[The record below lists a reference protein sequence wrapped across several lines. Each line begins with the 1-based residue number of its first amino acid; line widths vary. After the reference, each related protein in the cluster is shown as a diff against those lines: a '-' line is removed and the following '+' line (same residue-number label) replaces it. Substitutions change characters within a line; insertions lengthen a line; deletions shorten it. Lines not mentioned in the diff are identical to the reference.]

1 MDEHEKDAWQVA
13 EHTWRLA
20 SEEVAK
26 LGDRV
31 DRGAFG
37 ECVRMIA
44 ECSGRVITSGVGT
57 SAAAARKIAHTLSC
71 VERPAFFLSPAD
83 AVHGAL
89 GAVQPGDIAI
99 LISKGGNTAE
109 LLNLIPSLK
118 TKSVPIIAVTENESS
133 TLASECTQLLR
144 VWVDREADDLNMLA
158 TTSTLAVIALFDAVS
173 IAVMKRTRFT
183 REQFKVI
190 HPGGAVGERLL
201 KGER

>member
-1 MDEHEKDAWQVA
+1 MSEREKGTWQVA

-20 SEEVAK
+20 AEEVAK
-26 LGDRV
+26 LCDRV
-31 DRGAFG
+31 DPGAFD
-37 ECVRMIA
+37 ECVRMIG
-44 ECSGRVITSGVGT
+44 ECSGRVIASGVGT
-57 SAAAARKIAHTLSC
+57 SAAAARKVAHTLSC

-109 LLNLIPSLK
+109 LLSLIPSLK
-118 TKSVPIIAVTENESS
+118 AKSVPIIVVTENESS
-133 TLASECTQLLR
+133 SLGGESTLLLR

-173 IAVMKRTRFT
+173 IAVMKQTGFT
-183 REQFKVI
+183 KEQFRII